1 MDASLAVTLWCFCL
15 KFSREKGKA
24 RKMIAPTVLLVKS
37 LPYHP
42 TSDAI
47 YVEFREGK
55 IRHTQHLLYSNKH
68 YQLLVVDFRL
78 FKYWELD
85 R

>member
-37 LPYHP
+37 LPYQP
-42 TSDAI
+42 TSGMQFTLSSEKEK
-47 YVEFREGK
+47 YVTRNTYY
-55 IRHTQHLLYSNKH
+55 TQTNTTNYS
-68 YQLLVVDFRL
+68 L
-78 FKYWELD
+78 
-85 R
+85 